1 MVNYY
6 EVLGIAQNS
15 TAQEIKKS
23 FRKRAKELHPDVRPT
38 EDKRSED
45 DMRLLLSAYEILS
58 DIEKKTEYDRALH
71 SFLHVR
77 GFDYREFLLRRKDDP
92 LSQSKLIF
100 HDLLANHQDEAVEL
114 YERMVLGRGIA
125 LERYLSREDYMDC
138 AFLLAEV
145 FEARQR
151 YDEAYRLYTRLY
163 CFEQDKPYFHHFIE
177 EVMDR
182 LRILLCFKMLP
193 GLEPDEAITKLK
205 EMVRMDFSRK
215 DNAFFC
221 KKLAEVYASRGQQE
235 TALAYLQEAL
245 QLDRKLSGV
254 KKLMERIGC
263 PEIPTEARGM
273 GSRERRECP
282 VCLDNS

>member
-23 FRKRAKELHPDVRPT
+23 FRRRAKEIHPDMRP
-38 EDKRSED
+38 EHGRSEE
-45 DMRLLLSAYEILS
+45 DMRLLLTAYKVLS
-58 DIEKKTEYDRALH
+58 DIEKRHEYDRALR
-71 SFLHVR
+71 SVLRVD
-77 GFDYREFLLRRKDDP
+77 GFDYREFLRRKADDP

-100 HDLLANHQDEAVEL
+100 HDLLANRQEEAVEL
-114 YERMVLGRGIA
+114 YERLTDGHGFE

-145 FEARQR
+145 FEARNR
-151 YDEAYRLYTRLY
+151 YEVAFRLYRKLY
-163 CFEQDKPYFHHFIE
+163 YYERERPYFHHFID
-177 EVMDR
+177 EVIDR
-182 LRILLCFKMLP
+182 LRTLLCFKMLP
-193 GLEPDEAITKLK
+193 SLQPADAIRRLK
-205 EMVRMDFSRK
+205 EMIRLDFSRK

-221 KKLAEVYASRGQQE
+221 KKLAEVYAALGQQDV
-235 TALAYLQEAL
+235 ALHYLRKGL

-263 PEIPTEARGM
+263 P
-273 GSRERRECP
+273 
-282 VCLDNS
+282 VCLDNT